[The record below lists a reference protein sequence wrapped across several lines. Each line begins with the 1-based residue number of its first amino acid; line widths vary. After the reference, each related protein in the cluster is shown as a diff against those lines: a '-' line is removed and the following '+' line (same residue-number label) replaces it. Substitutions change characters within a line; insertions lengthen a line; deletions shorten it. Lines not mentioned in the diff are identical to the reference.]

1 MTKSQSNLGQ
11 IIIMCEKK
19 VVFFVISLYFCIFLN
34 ITEDFSVEI
43 CCVKC
48 HMICF

>member
-1 MTKSQSNLGQ
+1 MTKSHSNLGQ

-19 VVFFVISLYFCIFLN
+19 VGFLVIFWN